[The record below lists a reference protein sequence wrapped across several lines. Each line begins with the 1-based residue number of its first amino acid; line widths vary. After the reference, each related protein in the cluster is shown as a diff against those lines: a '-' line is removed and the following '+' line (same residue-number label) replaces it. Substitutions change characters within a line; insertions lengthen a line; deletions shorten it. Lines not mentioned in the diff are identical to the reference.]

1 MNTRKLTIGLFC
13 LYLLGL
19 TWIILFKM
27 QFSVENLN
35 HERNINLIPFAASAM
50 ANGRVSLSEIINNL
64 LAFVPYGVFVCML
77 MENKRVIVR
86 IMPVFITSLAY
97 EIMQFVFA
105 LGSADITDLIGNTA
119 GGMIGIGVFFVFSK
133 IFKERS
139 AKILNI
145 LFLIAAIMMVVLI
158 GLLLIA
164 NRYQFGN

>member
-50 ANGRVSLSEIINNL
+50 ANGRVSVSEIINNL